1 MILLIFY
8 GEKWSKK
15 GSRGRGEGRVTV
27 TCWRW
32 TAGTSLPI
40 RVLKVYSCKLKKT
53 LINDNLTISKVSWKF
68 SIPTIYNFAVVYLW
82 NLLFLKKAAYFLT
95 LSIVFSVYKQNFT
108 SQELKNLNSHEC
120 KNFIVCYLCWSDHV
134 LLLLLLLYNV
144 HDITFKYYHIN
155 HPSDMNVSSF
165 RWLKK
170 DYTCEALTLTFSEI
184 FWSKDSYL

>member
-1 MILLIFY
+1 M
-8 GEKWSKK
+8 
-15 GSRGRGEGRVTV
+15 VTV
-27 TCWRW
+27 TCWAW
-32 TAGTSLPI
+32 AAGTSLPI
-40 RVLKVYSCKLKKT
+40 RVLKVYSCKLKKP

-134 LLLLLLLYNV
+134 LLLLYNL
-144 HDITFKYYHIN
+144 HDITFKYYYIN
-155 HPSDMNVSSF
+155 HPSHMNVSNF

-170 DYTCEALTLTFSEI
+170 YYTSEALTLAFSGT
-184 FWSKDSYL
+184 FWSKVSFIYNSMLWE